1 MELDFAGFGRLRLA
15 RFASVPATSAAP
27 RGLPPALRARMRA
40 FLAQL
45 QSPTSMAVDDVAL
58 IGAMIAAQRRQTFR
72 PSLIP
77 HYRSLV
83 KALRASGFEIERLEK
98 GVKV

>member
-1 MELDFAGFGRLRLA
+1 
-15 RFASVPATSAAP
+15 
-27 RGLPPALRARMRA
+27 
-40 FLAQL
+40 
-45 QSPTSMAVDDVAL
+45 MAVDDVAL